1 MIYLCC
7 GNIYQLLF
15 DAGFE
20 IMRYFASSLKPVF
33 CNVSCTEYYN
43 FIVCSSCVTFVH
55 GMLWESYYHSIAHAL
70 LRLFNSFYGMV
81 CCIFI
86 FIFIVVVTVVD
97 FFLVDVCYCFC
108 YRYCCCSS
116 LMLLL
121 FLLLLMMKIL
131 LLLLLL
137 VFVVQVVL
145 VVAMLL
151 LLNSSPTALS
161 PPFTQRQS
169 HPAFLAPNLP
179 STAPRPQRPL
189 TIEICQ
195 SRPLSCAE
203 ICSPLPP
210 TCHTPRPLCVRA
222 CHPQSATHQ
231 KPLSSVHCRWPSI
244 RF

>member
-1 MIYLCC
+1 MSLAL
-7 GNIYQLLF
+7 NITTLLSVH
-15 DAGFE
+15 
-20 IMRYFASSLKPVF
+20 R
-33 CNVSCTEYYN
+33 VSCSWYVVGELLSFY
-43 FIVCSSCVTFVH
+43 IV
-55 GMLWESYYHSIAHAL
+55 HAL

-86 FIFIVVVTVVD
+86 FIVVVTVVD
-97 FFLVDVCYCFC
+97 FFSRWWVCCCFC

-116 LMLLL
+116 LPLLL

-151 LLNSSPTALS
+151 LLNSSATAQS